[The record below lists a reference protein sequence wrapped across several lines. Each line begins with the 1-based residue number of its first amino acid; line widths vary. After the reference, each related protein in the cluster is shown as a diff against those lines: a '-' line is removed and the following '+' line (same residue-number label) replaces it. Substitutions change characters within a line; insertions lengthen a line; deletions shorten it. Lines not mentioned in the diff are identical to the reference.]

1 MLNVLKENLGRGR
14 DTRQRT
20 LAIICLTGLLFFG
33 GGPVQADVFTVTTA
47 SGRGA
52 DAYVQG
58 SFPTSNFGDS
68 AVITTRDGIGN
79 AANVYKDYFRFD
91 LSNSGYDLANASS
104 VTFSFVT
111 LTARTG
117 TGFGFYVLPDG
128 QPGDAS
134 PATTGWTELGITY
147 NNAPGNAASGTA
159 TGFITASPGD
169 ENGNFL
175 NAVGTLTLDTT
186 AGGTV
191 SFSSASLL
199 AAVKGNSNG
208 LLTIALVRT
217 DTAGIVQIASRENTG
232 GFMFPTLQIN
242 APNISPVPEPGVAA
256 LTGLGLGCLVFIT
269 RRRQPGR

>member
-1 MLNVLKENLGRGR
+1 M
-14 DTRQRT
+14 
-20 LAIICLTGLLFFG
+20 A
-33 GGPVQADVFTVTTA
+33 QADVFTVTTA
-47 SGRGA
+47 RGQGA

-68 AVITTRDGIGN
+68 AVITTRDGLGN

-91 LSNSGYDLANASS
+91 LSNSGFDLANATS

-147 NNAPGNAASGTA
+147 DNAPGNPASGTA

-175 NAVGTLTLDTT
+175 SSVGTLSLDTT

-191 SFSSASLL
+191 TFSSASLL
-199 AAVKGNSNG
+199 AAVRGNANG

-232 GFMFPTLQIN
+232 GYAFPNLQIN
-242 APNISPVPEPGVAA
+242 APNLSPVPEPGIVA
-256 LTGLGLGCLVFIT
+256 LSGLGLGRLVFIS
-269 RRRQPGR
+269 RRRQSDR